1 MVYLSPMASGAR
13 LREAENARKNRLEI
27 VKAVS
32 HGTVSRRDLYK
43 WGVYGTTG
51 LIALKN
57 GLSPF
62 ARSAFAAVPT
72 GFPRSPLFGMKP
84 WADRLN
90 RLAVQQP
97 VPLVKEPDPNDP
109 GHYRARWT
117 GEYADLEP
125 ACRLSYHTAYTNEKD
140 PTKRVYNP
148 WTGRGPIEGRA
159 P

>member
-43 WGVYGTTG
+43 WGIYGTTG

-62 ARSAFAAVPT
+62 AKSAFAEVPT
-72 GFPRSPLFGMKP
+72 GFPRSPLFGAKP
-84 WADRLN
+84 FVDKLP
-90 RLAVQQP
+90 RLALQTP
-97 VPLVKEPDPNDP
+97 VP
-109 GHYRARWT
+109 
-117 GEYADLEP
+117 
-125 ACRLSYHTAYTNEKD
+125 
-140 PTKRVYNP
+140 
-148 WTGRGPIEGRA
+148 
-159 P
+159 